1 MGDRALIVFTDKKGK
16 EVSPTVYLHW
26 GGDSVPQLIQKTADF
41 MTGRFNDVSYG
52 CARFIGLAHVEM
64 DVTNLSLGVWSTDE
78 DLQKAIKEYMQHDQY
93 LNPDETKASAMKVLA
108 EASHG
113 DAGLFLVNTETYS
126 WECFGGYHSTVT
138 LL

>member
-1 MGDRALIVFTDKKGK
+1 MGDRALVIFTDNKGK

-26 GGDSVPQLIQKTADF
+26 GGDSVPQLLQKTADF
-41 MTGRFNDVSYG
+41 MTGRFNDVQYG

-64 DVTNLSLGVWSTDE
+64 DQTNLSLGVWNTDKE
-78 DLQKAIKEYMQHDQY
+78 LQYVIKDYMENKDS
-93 LNPDETKASAMKVLA
+93 ESMKVLA

-113 DAGLFLVNTETYS
+113 DAGLFIVDVSTYS
-126 WECFGGYHSTVT
+126 WNCFGGYHSTVT